1 MGHYEF
7 QSGETKFKGN
17 FNIYQAKKGAII
29 LLMGTSCIQLSY
41 SQVNNLP
48 INLYSLD
55 DFDHDLFLKFYNVH
69 K

>member
-7 QSGETKFKGN
+7 ESAGIKFKGD

-48 INLYSLD
+48 IILYSLK
-55 DFDHDLFLKFYNVH
+55 DFDHDSFLKFYNVH